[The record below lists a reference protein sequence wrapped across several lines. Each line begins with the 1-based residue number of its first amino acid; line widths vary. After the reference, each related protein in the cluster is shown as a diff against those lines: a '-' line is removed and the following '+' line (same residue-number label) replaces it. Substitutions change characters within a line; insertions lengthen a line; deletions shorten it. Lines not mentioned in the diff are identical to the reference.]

1 MISDD
6 IAHTASLHAPCQLHV
21 ARQRVFDFDKLLE
34 TVMKLTLGRTKKI
47 VHPKA
52 HMRHIYIFKAVFPA
66 VFFVPYED
74 LPP

>member
-1 MISDD
+1 MRRRRSNDAAEKVSRFESVK
-6 IAHTASLHAPCQLHV
+6 IAQRAGGRIGPQLTTGGT
-21 ARQRVFDFDKLLE
+21 E
-34 TVMKLTLGRTKKI
+34 KI